1 MQIVEVKNN
10 LVKASY
16 DTSSEIPVL
25 SGFAIIKDEKISF
38 IGQIIYLESISGI
51 STAAIKLLFT
61 FNDEGIISA
70 YNGAIPNSNCPIE
83 LISTQELLA
92 IIPIE
97 YPIFMGEL
105 AGQDIKLNIDKKSL
119 DEKLLV
125 CCENEEN
132 KNILNKN
139 LINQLYISGNRVILF
154 DIKGT
159 YDFENKIVA
168 GKDFKLPLNYDTIN
182 FIYEKGLDEVG
193 LETKA
198 KIQEVFLEV
207 QNYVKSLPEG
217 FLPFETFKAVVD
229 EQYEDDNSPE
239 LLLLKNKLLK
249 YHDEGIFAQVETEFS
264 INLNDKT
271 LKVIDLSNLDAK
283 FQREFISYIYKLA
296 EDTEFNIYSFVEV
309 NDENS
314 DKKLL
319 KKFFTAKTVKSIINC
334 NYTYKYLKELKQLS
348 KNLILFAPIQQQNDF
363 ATYNVFLRKLN
374 PNEFIMYGTALH
386 SMPLIVKLEEI
397 KFDKIE
403 NIEQENLT
411 SQEIPVESEN
421 EEDNDD
427 TEIQKTTENFE
438 EPQDFNVEQVPD
450 EFSEDDLDFIENNF
464 PENDET
470 ENLVNTS
477 SDIDY
482 QEIQEEAEIFP
493 EPEQVQEELP
503 QELEEE
509 PTIESE
515 QNETFSQEFEEA
527 HPSLEIKEAPP
538 VDILP
543 ASMASTPIV
552 PIYSADVEIGR

>member
-1 MQIVEVKNN
+1 M
-10 LVKASY
+10 
-16 DTSSEIPVL
+16 DIPFFRLL
-25 SGFAIIKDEKISF
+25 SKTRLIARILSKD
-38 IGQIIYLESISGI
+38 L
-51 STAAIKLLFT
+51 
-61 FNDEGIISA
+61 
-70 YNGAIPNSNCPIE
+70 
-83 LISTQELLA
+83 LISNLTYQLVMQGAKFLT
-92 IIPIE
+92 IDLMWNLD
-97 YPIFMGEL
+97 YP
-105 AGQDIKLNIDKKSL
+105 
-119 DEKLLV
+119 
-125 CCENEEN
+125 
-132 KNILNKN
+132 
-139 LINQLYISGNRVILF
+139 
-154 DIKGT
+154 
-159 YDFENKIVA
+159 ENKIDA

-229 EQYEDDNSPE
+229 EQYEEDNSPE

-427 TEIQKTTENFE
+427 NELNLDELAEIDDTEIQKTTENFE

-464 PENDET
+464 PENEET
-470 ENLVNTS
+470 ENLANT
-477 SDIDY
+477 DQGIEY
-482 QEIQEEAEIFP
+482 QEIQEETESSP
-493 EPEQVQEELP
+493 EPEHIQEEMP
-503 QELEEE
+503 KELEEE
-509 PTIESE
+509 QPNEPE
-515 QNETFSQEFEEA
+515 QNETFSQDLKEA
-527 HPSLEIKEAPP
+527 HPTLEIKEAPP

-543 ASMASTPIV
+543 ASMAATPIV
-552 PIYSADVEIGR
+552 PIYSADVEHIANSDEIEQGDTVSHPKYGKGTVEKLISYGTKTLYSITFENVGRRLLDPTLTELKKLN